1 MVVRA
6 GYLGRK
12 AGKGLSIY
20 GAAARSR
27 NANRRLQVNG
37 DNTLVYMFSLG
48 RSEHNH
54 KIAS

>member
-27 NANRRLQVNG
+27 NATRRLQVNG